1 MPSTEFDA
9 VFAMMR
15 QAPAPPTDVR
25 AARAA
30 FDEMLGGAPL
40 ADGVEVTPITAAGRD
55 AEWIVPTGAP
65 ADRVVLYLHGGGYRI
80 GSLHGY
86 RPILSQFAAT
96 IGLRLFAVDYR
107 LAPEHPFPAGLD
119 DAVAAYEWLLAEGI
133 DSARVALMGD
143 SAGGGLA
150 AACALAIAARGLPR
164 PAAVVGLSPFADC
177 TLSGDSYRRNAATDP
192 LWDLAA
198 ARVAVA
204 DYLAGAA
211 ADDPLASPVFGDYR
225 DLPPLLVHA
234 SASEALADDAVLL
247 AAAVHRSG
255 GTVTCG
261 LWPGLSH
268 VWHAMAPGV
277 PEARE
282 AMAEVAAF
290 LTSHLA

>member
-15 QAPAPPTDVR
+15 QAPAPPTEVR

-40 ADGVEVTPITAAGRD
+40 ADGVEVTRIVAGGRD
-55 AEWIVPTGAP
+55 AEWLLPAGAP

-96 IGLRLFAVDYR
+96 IGLRLLAIDYR

-133 DSARVALMGD
+133 DASRVALMGD

-150 AACALAIAARGLPR
+150 AACALAIAARGLPH
-164 PAAVVGLSPFADC
+164 PAAVVCLSPFADC
-177 TLSGDSYRRNAATDP
+177 TLSGDSYRRNAASDP
-192 LWDLAA
+192 LFDLAA

-204 DYLAGAA
+204 DYLAGAP
-211 ADDPLASPVFGDYR
+211 ADDPLASPVFGSYR

-268 VWHAMAPGV
+268 VWHAMGPAV
-277 PEARE
+277 PEARD

-290 LTSHLA
+290 LASHLG